1 MSNNIEEDIKEIT
14 DLIDVA
20 EIVLPKYS
28 TSKITYRISESQ
40 KIAISNIINQHK
52 KDKEALNLLNG
63 MKKKYKIALFMII
76 RNSLVL
82 PKGKLLGKT
91 DKEINQMSYETLCE
105 VITMTDFKIAEKMYE
120 EGKRK

>member
-1 MSNNIEEDIKEIT
+1 
-14 DLIDVA
+14 
-20 EIVLPKYS
+20 
-28 TSKITYRISESQ
+28 
-40 KIAISNIINQHK
+40 
-52 KDKEALNLLNG
+52 

>member
-105 VITMTDFKIAEKMYE
+105 VITITDFKIAEKMYE

>member
-1 MSNNIEEDIKEIT
+1 MSNKIKKDIKKIT
-14 DLIDVA
+14 DLIDGA

-28 TSKITYRISESQ
+28 TAKITYRISESQ
-40 KIAISNIINQHK
+40 KIAISNIIDQHK
-52 KDKEALNLLNG
+52 RDKEALNLLNG

>member
-1 MSNNIEEDIKEIT
+1 MSNNIEEDI
-14 DLIDVA
+14 
-20 EIVLPKYS
+20 EIV
-28 TSKITYRISESQ
+28 ESLNTGDDIELKQ
-40 KIAISNIINQHK
+40 AISNIINQHK

-63 MKKKYKIALFMII
+63 MKKKYKIALFIII

-91 DKEINQMSYETLCE
+91 DKEINQMSYQTLCE

-120 EGKRK
+120 EGKEK